1 MTPRGLATTLHD
13 QSRISRFVMQNSHI
27 RSSDHTIKHNA
38 FMPPNGRTDISAF
51 HTDGIVEL
59 EVWDLGARA
68 TPGRTIRG
76 RGDIEKIAISE
87 TALSVDYD
95 NVPPRHLNIAG
106 YPTDKDQQVLKAQE
120 LARRARLVL
129 P

>member
-1 MTPRGLATTLHD
+1 MTARGLAATLHD
-13 QSRISRFVMQNSHI
+13 HSRISRFVMQKRHI
-27 RSSDHTIKHNA
+27 RSSDLTIRHNA
-38 FMPPNGRTDISAF
+38 FMPPNGRTEISAF

-59 EVWDLGARA
+59 DVWALGARA
-68 TPGRTIRG
+68 VPDRTIRG
-76 RGDIEKIAISE
+76 RGDLQKTAISRVG
-87 TALSVDYD
+87 LSVDYD